1 MLAHLLL
8 GMAAVP
14 ATLFVSDRGDDRNDG
29 SRASRAFRSLG
40 RLSQALKER
49 AGQVGVVRLRGSF
62 QIPETWVLGPEANGV
77 EFVGPATISGGV
89 PVEGWRKDTINGQPA
104 WSAPSP
110 GGRFLQLFEAKGN
123 RMPRSRWPATGFA
136 TLAALPPGTFERPW
150 NEGQDQATLDRAF
163 LPKANLPDVD
173 VVVHHYWVTSR
184 LPIQNLDPKTGEAR
198 FGVKSVWR
206 LTDDYTGK
214 AAPYAIENAREA
226 LNQAGQWYHDRTEGK
241 MYVLGATKP
250 AVTVPRLETLLRVDG
265 ANGVVMRDLEFRHTE
280 HPLPAGSAGYYQA
293 AFGAPGAVVVEGGKD
308 VRLERCRFRDL
319 GGYAVEIKGGSVG
332 ATVSAC
338 TMRDL
343 GAGGVKIAD
352 GTRSTTVEDCTIE
365 GAGRVHASAVGILV
379 GNSGGN
385 HIRHNLIRD
394 LFYTGISV
402 GWTWGYADT
411 QTSDNQIEWND
422 IRDIGQEQLS
432 DMGGI
437 YTLGRSPGCVIRY
450 NRIQNV
456 RSRGYGGWGIYF
468 DEGTTGMLAEFNLV
482 RNTTTGGFHQHY
494 GRDNVVRNNVFAYA
508 QREGQVIRTRKEDH
522 LSFTFERN
530 VVVWRGTPLLA
541 GNQDGNFVLRSNLYW
556 REDAAFQP
564 AAFDIGSLVEDP
576 KLGSEG
582 MPRSGSVAKVGF
594 QPFELNQVGPRTR

>member
-1 MLAHLLL
+1 
-8 GMAAVP
+8 MAVLP
-14 ATLFVSDRGDDRNDG
+14 ATLYVSDQGDDRKDG
-29 SRASRAFRSLG
+29 KSPSTAFRTLG
-40 RLSQALKER
+40 RLTAELRQR
-49 AGQVGVVRLRGSF
+49 RGQVRKVRLEGAFRLD
-62 QIPETWVLGPEANGV
+62 ETWTVGAEADGV

-89 PVEGWRKDTINGQPA
+89 PVGGWRKDEINGQPA
-104 WSAPSP
+104 WSAASP
-110 GGRFLQLFEAKGN
+110 GGVFLQLFDARGN
-123 RMPRSRWPATGFA
+123 RMPRSRWPKTGFA
-136 TLAALPPGTFERPW
+136 VLAGLPAGTFEKPW

-163 LPKANLPDVD
+163 LPKANLSDVD

-184 LPIQNLDPKTGEAR
+184 LPIRELDRETGEATFR
-198 FGVKSVWR
+198 VKSVWR

-214 AAPYAIENAREA
+214 PAPYAIENALEA
-226 LNQAGQWYHDRTEGK
+226 LSKPGQWYHDRAAGRL
-241 MYVLGATKP
+241 YVLGDREP
-250 AVTVPRLETLLRVDG
+250 AVVVPRLETLVRIVG
-265 ANGVVMRDLEFRHTE
+265 AQRAIFRNLEFRHTE
-280 HPLPAGSAGYYQA
+280 HPLAPGSAGYYQA
-293 AFGAPGAVVVEGGKD
+293 AFGAPGAVMVEGGKN
-308 VRLERCRFRDL
+308 VRLERCRFRNL
-319 GGYAVEIKGGSVG
+319 GGYGVEIKGGAVG
-332 ATVSAC
+332 TTVSAC

-352 GTRSTTVEDCTIE
+352 GTRSSTVEDCVIE
-365 GAGRVHASAVGILV
+365 EAGRVHASAVGILI

-385 HIRHNLIRD
+385 RIRHNLIRD

-411 QTSDNQIEWND
+411 QTDDNLIEWND

-437 YTLGRSPGCVIRY
+437 YTLGRSPGSVIRY

-494 GRDNVVRNNVFAYA
+494 GRDNLVRNNVFAHA

-530 VVVWRGTPLLA
+530 VMVWRGTPLLA
-541 GNQDGNFVLRSNLYW
+541 GNVDGNFVLRSNLYW
-556 REDAAFQP
+556 REDAAFEP
-564 AAFDIGSLVEDP
+564 HAFDTGSLVADP
-576 KLGSEG
+576 KLGSDG
-582 MPRSGSVAKVGF
+582 MPRSDVVERVGF
-594 QPFELNQVGPRTR
+594 QRFRLDRVGPRRR